1 MANQKHK
8 IHVYKDSDGEFRV
21 FPPVLVMQGSPRRA
35 NTDEVELINHT
46 DEDLFWTVPAGVF
59 DPAAGHAEKI
69 DKGLTSAAAKKA
81 RNASVAANYV
91 VFMTGSGKKAKG
103 NSDPVLII
111 EV

>member
-1 MANQKHK
+1 MANKRHR
-8 IHVYKDSDGEFRV
+8 IHVYKDSDGESRV
-21 FPPVLVMQGSPRRA
+21 FPAVLVIQGNGNAA

-59 DPAAGHAEKI
+59 DVVAHNEPI
-69 DKGLTSAAAKKA
+69 SKGMASAAAKKA
-81 RNASVAANYV
+81 RAASVAANYV
-91 VFMTGSGKKAKG
+91 VYMLGSGKKAKG